1 MSSEELPT
9 EADVDPGIIDYPIVT
24 EKAMNDMD
32 FQNKLQFIVDMD
44 ATKAE
49 IRVAV
54 EKRFDVEVQDVNT
67 INTMDNTKK
76 AVVTLS
82 EDGAA
87 EDVAARIGVF

>member
-24 EKAMNDMD
+24 EKAMNDVD

-49 IRVAV
+49 I
-54 EKRFDVEVQDVNT
+54 
-67 INTMDNTKK
+67 TMDNTKK